1 MCQQNPQPQIGR
13 SCGEKYREKEYLWQL
28 VTKKPPGIIFKVNS
42 MYSIQTTFVSND
54 WTQE

>member
-54 WTQE
+54 WT